1 MSTAPP
7 PRLDPKQLF
16 DKRFRRDQAR
26 LRAYNQL
33 LEQIHQR
40 IYTTS
45 QLTGNASYI
54 TYTIPPFIFGLPKI
68 DLEDCVVYLVY
79 MLRQSGYEVKY
90 TYPNLLFISWKHHER
105 SYFLNQN
112 PIMQAMIPPEVKKSK
127 RKKRN
132 KVWTKQNQLALHL
145 TYEEAMH
152 FQNPESL
159 LYGVQWNINLQTP
172 LCKKYKNPCLRR
184 KTIFWLIYGTTLS
197 FFSYR
202 DDVREIA

>member
-1 MSTAPP
+1 MATAPP

-45 QLTGNASYI
+45 QLTGNANFI
-54 TYTIPPFIFGLPKI
+54 TYTVPPFIFGLPKL

-79 MLRQSGYEVKY
+79 QLRQTGYEVKY

-105 SYFLNQN
+105 NYLLNQN
-112 PIMQAMIPPEVKKSK
+112 PIMQAMIPPEVKKDQ
-127 RKKRN
+127 KKKDKQQDKARSVSFAPDLRGAVSRDGYPEPREPPVRSAMEYQPPN
-132 KVWTKQNQLALHL
+132 SFVQSVQKPMPEKKQNILADL
-145 TYEEAMH
+145 
-152 FQNPESL
+152 
-159 LYGVQWNINLQTP
+159 WNYT
-172 LCKKYKNPCLRR
+172 
-184 KTIFWLIYGTTLS
+184 
-197 FFSYR
+197 
-202 DDVREIA
+202 

>member
-1 MSTAPP
+1 MSAAPP
-7 PRLDPKQLF
+7 PRLDPKVLF

-79 MLRQSGYEVKY
+79 MLRNS
-90 TYPNLLFISWKHHER
+90 
-105 SYFLNQN
+105 
-112 PIMQAMIPPEVKKSK
+112 PPEVKKEQ
-127 RKKRN
+127 KKKEKAQDKARSVSFAPDLRGGAGYAEPREPPVRN
-132 KVWTKQNQLALHL
+132 ATEYVPPNSFVQNVQKPLPEKKNNILADL
-145 TYEEAMH
+145 
-152 FQNPESL
+152 
-159 LYGVQWNINLQTP
+159 WNYT
-172 LCKKYKNPCLRR
+172 
-184 KTIFWLIYGTTLS
+184 
-197 FFSYR
+197 
-202 DDVREIA
+202 